1 MHMDNHTMV
10 IEFILLG
17 FHDLHDFQILLFLF
31 LIVMYAATI
40 AGNVLIIV
48 LVTTVHQFH
57 IPMYIFLCHLSL
69 SDILISTNVAPKAL
83 QVILL
88 GRSSTPA
95 GDCITQLYFFGA
107 SAIIE
112 CCLLTVMSY
121 DRYLAICKPLHYTTI
136 MNIILP
142 HFLALWCWMAG
153 FVCAGITQVLIS
165 ELDFCGPNEIDH
177 FFCDLAPLLELSC
190 SDTSL
195 VQIEVSIVAIVMGL
209 LQFFYVIATY
219 VCIFSSILQISS
231 ITGRHKAFSTCSS
244 HLTVV
249 CIYYGTL
256 IVLYVSP
263 SRGYSLNF
271 NKALSFLNTAVTPLF
286 NPIIYSLRNKDIR
299 ETIQNVISHKIT
311 PM

>member
-1 MHMDNHTMV
+1 MHKDNHTMV

-17 FHDLHDFQILLFLF
+17 FHDLHNFQILLFLF

-48 LVTTVHQFH
+48 LVTTFHQFH

-69 SDILISTNVAPKAL
+69 ADILISTNVAPKAL

-95 GDCITQLYFFGA
+95 GDCITQLYFFGV

-142 HFLALWCWMAG
+142 HILALWCWVAG
-153 FVCAGITQVLIS
+153 FVFAGIPQFLIS

-177 FFCDLAPLLELSC
+177 FFCDLAPVLELSC
-190 SDTSL
+190 SDTSR
-195 VQIEVSIVAIVMGL
+195 VQIEVSIVVIVMCL